1 MTKAEKEALKKG
13 FIAQWYHAAA
23 LLRDAQEKPDMMPA
37 AQSAIDR
44 AVGAKYLAEDI
55 LKANPEYEGPN
66 VYVMVREW
74 AMDAES
80 NAGFSL
86 HRF

>member
-1 MTKAEKEALKKG
+1 MTKAEKEALKNG
-13 FIAQWYHAAA
+13 FISQWYHAAM
-23 LLRDAQEKPDMMPA
+23 LLKDAQEKPDMMTA

-55 LKANPEYEGPN
+55 LRANPEYEGPD
-66 VYVMVREW
+66 VWVKVRDW
-74 AMDAES
+74 AYEAEAK
-80 NAGFSL
+80 AGFSL

>member
-23 LLRDAQEKPDMMPA
+23 LLRDAQEKPDMIPA

-55 LKANPEYEGPN
+55 LKANPEYEGPD
-66 VYVMVREW
+66 VYVMIREW